1 MVWTSRGGGISVLGS
16 LLIAIPPIIFGG
28 LSPPAFPVVI
38 LGPLGSPWG
47 PLALPWAFLPLVPFG
62 FGPPPF
68 WAFFC
73 YGWALW
79 ALPGALWPSPGRLCP
94 LCLLALFALPLWGPF
109 FVLFWAFWAL
119 PGALWPSS
127 GHPCPLCLLALF
139 APPLFGFFW
148 ALCAAIGPFFWAP
161 WLCFGRV
168 FAPCAFWLCLV
179 WALCLSCVW
188 PLGRL
193 FCCACDVG
201 ACFWAFCAFALSF
214 SLLPWSV
221 SVSALACL

>member
-1 MVWTSRGGGISVLGS
+1 MVWTGRGGGLSVLGS

-47 PLALPWAFLPLVPFG
+47 PLVLPWASLPLVPFG
-62 FGPPPF
+62 FV
-68 WAFFC
+68 
-73 YGWALW
+73 
-79 ALPGALWPSPGRLCP
+79 CP
-94 LCLLALFALPLWGPF
+94 APLW
-109 FVLFWAFWAL
+109 L
-119 PGALWPSS
+119 
-127 GHPCPLCLLALF
+127 
-139 APPLFGFFW
+139 FW

-193 FCCACDVG
+193 FCCACDMG

-221 SVSALACL
+221 SVSVLACL